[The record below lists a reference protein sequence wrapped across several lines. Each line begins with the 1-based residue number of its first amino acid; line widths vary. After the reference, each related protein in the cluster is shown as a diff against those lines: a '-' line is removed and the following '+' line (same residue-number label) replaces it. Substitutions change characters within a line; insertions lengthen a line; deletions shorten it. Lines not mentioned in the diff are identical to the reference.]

1 MSDAPQKFRIFPV
14 VLALIAGLALGGA
27 GVMLYMKHQ
36 SAGMPKTEAPLPAA
50 RALALYGHGS
60 RAEICR

>member
-1 MSDAPQKFRIFPV
+1 MSDAPQKFRILPV

-50 RALALYGHGS
+50 AGK
-60 RAEICR
+60 